1 MRKFY
6 FEDKEKRS
14 AYLGIM
20 PSNEV
25 NLLPFQHYRCGLA
38 ESFYMILSQLKSDSE
53 WIPENVM
60 RQTALGQ
67 TDRYISKLL
76 LKAKRKPEIQKL
88 LVDDSLSYKEQN
100 KLLNGLTLT
109 PEDIVLL
116 NLDAQVL
123 GFLLDIYQKEKLPMN
138 CCDKHCPSVLHKKED
153 GSIDT
158 IGQTDM
164 SEGEL
169 RALMEQRKVVQA
181 RIYHKGGHWHC
192 FYFTFKGMAGEERG
206 EFGSKPHYHY
216 LSDKSGLTMGTLLKR
231 ISDCDMP
238 SSRVH
243 IIIERHGSNEHPG
256 Q

>member
-53 WIPENVM
+53 RIPENVM

-100 KLLNGLTLT
+100 KLLNGLTLM
-109 PEDIVLL
+109 
-116 NLDAQVL
+116 
-123 GFLLDIYQKEKLPMN
+123 EKTRARDP
-138 CCDKHCPSVLHKKED
+138 LHR
-153 GSIDT
+153 
-158 IGQTDM
+158 
-164 SEGEL
+164 L
-169 RALMEQRKVVQA
+169 RL
-181 RIYHKGGHWHC
+181 
-192 FYFTFKGMAGEERG
+192 
-206 EFGSKPHYHY
+206 
-216 LSDKSGLTMGTLLKR
+216 TLLYENTLT
-231 ISDCDMP
+231 P
-238 SSRVH
+238 L
-243 IIIERHGSNEHPG
+243 NEIKLTPTEKTLQG
-256 Q
+256 IFL